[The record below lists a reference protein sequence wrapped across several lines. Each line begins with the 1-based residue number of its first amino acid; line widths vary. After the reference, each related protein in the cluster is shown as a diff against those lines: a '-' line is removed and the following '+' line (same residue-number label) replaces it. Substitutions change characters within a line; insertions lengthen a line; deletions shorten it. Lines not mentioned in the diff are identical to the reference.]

1 MDKRKIA
8 AVAVVVVI
16 VAAVVAEFLTP
27 YLLGKAV
34 DFKINAVLAAQEEQR
49 YALFFIDNVGHEP
62 LDVNE
67 IYMGDDKV
75 FPGQSAGVSIDG
87 GPMQPREQITLNAKE
102 TALVKIENS
111 WSLGEEYNLR
121 VSASAPEAALI
132 PSVRVEQIVVKAP
145 STLKQGSLLSLGS
158 LAASE
163 EDDGSLSASLDIEAA
178 GLDWVRVMLFTHFTA
193 SWPGYKPVK
202 FYYDPVY
209 TVYYNGTSNEFYSTT
224 IPNTAIGSE
233 SDIMGYYGK
242 VSGILSSAGIEV
254 EMIDTFGLWNVMVE
268 MQPAIVIM
276 GTDILPKYGNPPVWY
291 GEEDQQSLASRWLK
305 YGGGVI
311 IWIGDYLAYYYGE
324 PKNGSR
330 MYIPGEE
337 AWRVNIARGRGDW
350 WLLGYDAIE
359 GGYINTPLGPTRAGK
374 TLGLRTQ
381 YVDRSVRIKGE
392 RQGPALLTNTYFYGM
407 FEETLKEWSW
417 STVTYLPAVNG
428 TGGVWYIGVV
438 ESTPI
443 RPREDVPWKRD
454 VRARY
459 PSWDDLVNDV
469 AWDAAM
475 AVIHSVWT
483 GLTGQGGKD
492 TGYAYFTTEKAYIA
506 GELRLS
512 TLPLDYPEGLDSLTV
527 RVVAIGYDSE
537 TGQYFYDQKTAS
549 IPG

>member
-16 VAAVVAEFLTP
+16 VAVVAAEFLTP

-49 YALFFIDNVGHEP
+49 YALFFIDNVGDEP
-62 LDVNE
+62 LEVNE
-67 IYMGDDKV
+67 IYVGDDKV
-75 FPGQSAGVSIDG
+75 FPGQSAGVSMDG

-102 TALVKIENS
+102 TALVRIENA

-132 PSVRVEQIVVKAP
+132 PSVRVEQIVVEAP

-158 LAASE
+158 LAASK
-163 EDDGSLSASLDIEAA
+163 EDDGSLSASLDVEAN
-178 GLDWVRVMLFTHFTA
+178 GLDWVRVMQFTHFTPTW
-193 SWPGYKPVK
+193 SGYRPVK
-202 FYYDPVY
+202 FYYDPIF
-209 TVYYNGTSNEFYSTT
+209 NNS
-224 IPNTAIGSE
+224 AIGNE
-233 SDIMGYYGK
+233 PEIMDYYEK
-242 VSGILSSAGIEV
+242 VSEILSSAGIEV
-254 EMIDTFGLWNVMVE
+254 EMIDRFGLWNVMVE

-276 GTDILPKYGNPPVWY
+276 GADVLPKYGSPPVWY
-291 GEEDQQSLASRWLK
+291 GEEDQQSLTSRWLK
-305 YGGGVI
+305 HGGGVL
-311 IWIGDYLAYYYGE
+311 IWIGEYLGYYYGE
-324 PKNGSR
+324 PTNGSS
-330 MYIPGEE
+330 MNIPGEE
-337 AWRVNIARGRGDW
+337 AWRVNVWAGRGDW

-374 TLGLRTQ
+374 TLGLRTE

-417 STVTYLPAVNG
+417 STVTYLPVVNG
-428 TGGVWYIGVV
+428 TGGVWYTGVV
-438 ESTPI
+438 ESAPV
-443 RPREDVPWKRD
+443 RWMED

-483 GLTGQGGKD
+483 GLTGQGDKD

-527 RVVAIGYDSE
+527 RVVALGYDSE
-537 TGQYFYDQKTAS
+537 TQKYYFDERIAS
-549 IPG
+549 IPV